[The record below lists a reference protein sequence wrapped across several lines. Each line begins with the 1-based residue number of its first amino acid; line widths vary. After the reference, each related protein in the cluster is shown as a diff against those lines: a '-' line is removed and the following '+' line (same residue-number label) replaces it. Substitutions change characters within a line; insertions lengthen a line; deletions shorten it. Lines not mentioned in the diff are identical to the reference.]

1 MYVIYDNPC
10 WWRKAGFSGE
20 MLSDEEPVTLYY
32 DATTTTDKFSA
43 LIGFIPA
50 HLAVKWGSVPIDDLK
65 AAIVAQLVREH
76 GEAAK
81 KPRHIIVRPWLQDD
95 VWCKGAYSGSM
106 GRNLLSRVGHT
117 LRTPTGRIHWAGTE
131 LAQDWCGYF
140 EGAVESGQRAA
151 KEIISLTRAK
161 L

>member
-50 HLAVKWGSVPIDDLK
+50 HLALKWGSVPIDELK
-65 AAIVAQLVREH
+65 TAIVAQLVREY
-76 GEAAK
+76 GEQAK
-81 KPRHIIVRPWLQDD
+81 APRHIIVRPWLQDD

-106 GRNLLSRVGHT
+106 GPNVLSRVGHT
-117 LRTPTGRIHWAGTE
+117 LRTPNGRIHWAGTE

-151 KEIISLTRAK
+151 KEVISLSRAK